1 MAVKQVKKILIN
13 CITMDRANLVPLCSK
28 ISYWSIQN
36 ISITII
42 GSQLLKQRLID
53 EMSCYVL
60 EFIEV
65 GNGFE
70 ISSKIIFVIQ
80 CIIRNIRGMM
90 LLRTLKGQFDIVYSI
105 SSVLDLLIIPYA
117 LKCVDSKIVWV
128 TIFDNL
134 VTLKGTGKKSHRLLA
149 VIFFKISLFF
159 IKKADRVCAIS
170 DELKDYLSEF
180 GVANEK
186 LLLTGNAVQGELIRQ
201 AEAAKIIEYDA
212 LFVGRINDAKGI
224 YDMVEVLKLIRSFRR
239 HFILAIMG
247 EGDLDTFSRYKKY
260 IDKTGME
267 KNIIFLGQKTG
278 LEKFKIFKK
287 SRSFWFL
294 SENESFGV
302 ALLEAVCCGLPAFA
316 YNLLPYEKIYLHGE
330 VVISPKGDFR
340 DVAKNV
346 LALFESGRFENAAG
360 VRLLEKYR
368 WESIAEMEIR
378 FL

>member
-1 MAVKQVKKILIN
+1 M
-13 CITMDRANLVPLCSK
+13 
-28 ISYWSIQN
+28 QN

-42 GSQLLKQRLID
+42 GSQLLKKRLSD
-53 EMSCYVL
+53 EMSCFVF

-65 GNGFE
+65 GNSFD

-80 CIIRNIRGMM
+80 GIIRNISGMM
-90 LLRTLKGQFDIVYSI
+90 LLRRLKGQFDIVYSI

-128 TIFDNL
+128 TVFDNL
-134 VTLKGTGKKSHRLLA
+134 VTLKGSGNKFHRLLA
-149 VIFFKISLFF
+149 AVFFKISLFF
-159 IKKADRVCAIS
+159 IKKADKVCAIS

-180 GVANEK
+180 GISHDK
-186 LLLTGNAVQGELIRQ
+186 LLLTGNAVQRELIRQ
-201 AEAAKIIEYDA
+201 AETAKIFEYDA
-212 LFVGRINDAKGI
+212 LYVGRINDAKGI
-224 YDMVEVLKLIRSFRR
+224 YDMVKVLKIIMSFRR

-247 EGDLDTFSRYKKY
+247 EGDIDTLSRYKKY
-260 IDKTGME
+260 IVEAGLE
-267 KNIIFLGQKTG
+267 NNIIFLGQKTG
-278 LEKFKIFKK
+278 LEKFNNFKK

-316 YNLLPYEKIYLHGE
+316 YNLSPYEKIYLHDE
-330 VVISPKGDFR
+330 VLISPKGDFC

-360 VRLLEKYR
+360 VRLLEKYS

-378 FL
+378 SL